1 MEVERRMEWRR
12 ERKDHH
18 HSRDSSSTL
27 PSDTRELP
35 TLEEK
40 KNKGCSDH
48 LLFFQKVR
56 PRDGTQQ
63 DE

>member
-1 MEVERRMEWRR
+1 MEVETGRMEWRR
-12 ERKDHH
+12 KRKDHH
-18 HSRDSSSTL
+18 HSRDSSTL

-35 TLEEK
+35 TLGE

-48 LLFFQKVR
+48 LLFFQKVK